1 MRRQRVVTNRA
12 DTSYDLY
19 CIPLL
24 MCSSLNIKKTIT
36 YDFENPGTDMGQA
49 KQCGGVKRHM
59 IYEPSSPDNSKPG
72 CSMS

>member
-1 MRRQRVVTNRA
+1 MYGLIFFLVLNATFSNI
-12 DTSYDLY
+12 S
-19 CIPLL
+19 LL
-24 MCSSLNIKKTIT
+24 
-36 YDFENPGTDMGQA
+36 GQA

>member
-1 MRRQRVVTNRA
+1 
-12 DTSYDLY
+12 
-19 CIPLL
+19 
-24 MCSSLNIKKTIT
+24 MCSSLNLKKTIT